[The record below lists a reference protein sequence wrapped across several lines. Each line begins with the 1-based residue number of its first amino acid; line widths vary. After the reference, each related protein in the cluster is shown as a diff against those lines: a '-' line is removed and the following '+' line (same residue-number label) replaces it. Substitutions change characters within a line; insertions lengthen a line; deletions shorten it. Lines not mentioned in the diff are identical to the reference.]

1 MQRAIGLNVSSKVR
15 ALIVVGLLGSV
26 LVVAQPSPPPTEGA
40 SKEDDKA
47 EPDAKEAEAILI
59 RMRTVMQK
67 GLDEVVKA
75 REDKDNVRLLCINEP
90 VAAMKGVLRIS
101 ENSSMDL
108 QTALASNETA
118 DARREFRKV
127 KQGGRQMDNLLSL
140 AQNCKGVSSSE
151 STTSVQVEV
160 DPNLLALDPYY
171 GRDSFF
177 YDPAGDLIDDNNGGL
192 GARDSLTVRPP
203 NASGIL

>member
-1 MQRAIGLNVSSKVR
+1 MQRAIGLNVNSKVR

-26 LVVAQPSPPPTEGA
+26 LVLAQPSPSPPAAA
-40 SKEDDKA
+40 SKGNDES
-47 EPDAKEAEAILI
+47 EPDPKEADAILT

-67 GLDEVVKA
+67 GLDEVTKA

-101 ENSSMDL
+101 ENSSIDL
-108 QTALASNETA
+108 QTALASNEPA

-140 AQNCKGVSSSE
+140 AQNCKGVSSTE
-151 STTSVQVEV
+151 STTSVEVEV

-171 GRDSFF
+171 GSDSFF
-177 YDPAGDLIDDNNGGL
+177 YDPAGDLIADNNGGL
-192 GARDSLTVRPP
+192 GTPDPLTVRPP